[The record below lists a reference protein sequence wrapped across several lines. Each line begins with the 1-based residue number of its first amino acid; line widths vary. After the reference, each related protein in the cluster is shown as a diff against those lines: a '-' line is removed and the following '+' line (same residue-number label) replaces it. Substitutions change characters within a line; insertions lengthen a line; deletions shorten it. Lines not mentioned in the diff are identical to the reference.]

1 MVEKKKKRGQFR
13 WLRVVLLLAIY
24 CAGFGGAAL
33 IYLAGLAKNEP
44 APVYLMPPPRIPILI
59 NGKVIDAQG
68 QPVNYQSLLLSHQ
81 VDSGEGGGSTSTA
94 GEPLMHTFILGSYP
108 ESNGVSGGCVWGSIE
123 IEGYPRY
130 GFEYGLGNIEW
141 GAVIDITITAAED
154 GIKSEAVSAASHI
167 KPAMAAEPV
176 VYSICPPQLQYPLSV
191 TPIPAG

>member
-1 MVEKKKKRGQFR
+1 MYEKKKKRGEHSR
-13 WLRVVLLLAIY
+13 WLRLVLLLAIY
-24 CAGFGGAAL
+24 CAGFGGAVL

-59 NGKVIDAQG
+59 NGEVIDAQG

-108 ESNGVSGGCVWGSIE
+108 ESKGVSGGCVWGSIE
-123 IEGYPRY
+123 IKGYPHY

-141 GAVIDITITAAED
+141 GAVIDITVIAGED
-154 GIKSEAVSAASHI
+154 GITSKAEISHSEI
-167 KPAMAAEPV
+167 KPALAPEPV
-176 VYSICPPQLQYPLSV
+176 IHQGCQPQK
-191 TPIPAG
+191 